1 MSTLVDDFQLTER
14 DAKRVIGLMPY
25 LQAMGIRRQLESVI
39 EDAGLSKKRFSR
51 YDQLDPMEE
60 LSDILSS
67 N

>member
-1 MSTLVDDFQLTER
+1 
-14 DAKRVIGLMPY
+14 MPDI
-25 LQAMGIRRQLESVI
+25 QAMGVRRQLEIVI

-60 LSDILSS
+60 LSDILSG